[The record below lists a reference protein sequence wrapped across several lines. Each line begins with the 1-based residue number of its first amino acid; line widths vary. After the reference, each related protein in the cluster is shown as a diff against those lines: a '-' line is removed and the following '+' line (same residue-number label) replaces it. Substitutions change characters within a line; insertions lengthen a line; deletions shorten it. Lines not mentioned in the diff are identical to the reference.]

1 MRKHEEEKHN
11 GECVEFKVRIFG
23 SCPGDVVLWQCM
35 EAVVI
40 RDVNLSMNGG
50 AEWGIGKGKRK
61 KREATSGDKNNHRSS
76 DNNSENGA
84 SSNNISS
91 SEADDRSH
99 KLGSTNSENGAS
111 CNNTSSGEAEDRSHK
126 LGSNSLQDIDANTD
140 NAPHTATTKNKERQ
154 GQHRTRTNEQQ
165 R

>member
-1 MRKHEEEKHN
+1 MLELRPEISHMRKHEEEKHN
-11 GECVEFKVRIFG
+11 GERVEFKVKIFG

-40 RDVNLSMNGG
+40 RDVDPSMNGR
-50 AEWGIGKGKRK
+50 AEWDTGKRKRK

-84 SSNNISS
+84 SSNNTSS
-91 SEADDRSH
+91 S
-99 KLGSTNSENGAS
+99 
-111 CNNTSSGEAEDRSHK
+111 EAEDRSHK
-126 LGSNSLQDIDANTD
+126 LGSNNLQDIDANTD
-140 NAPHTATTKNKERQ
+140 NAQHTATTKNKERQ